1 MNQKRGTIT
10 KQYIE
15 GIKNIDQIELIVPF
29 DEHYVYQMFGI
40 RVQEKNDLIV
50 YLKNNGVAT
59 DVITP
64 PLSLQ
69 PLFKQWGLNCPYIEK
84 EIDRCITLPLHP
96 DLKSNEV
103 EYIISLLESFYERK

>member
-1 MNQKRGTIT
+1 
-10 KQYIE
+10 
-15 GIKNIDQIELIVPF
+15 
-29 DEHYVYQMFGI
+29 MFGI
-40 RVQEKNDLIV
+40 RVHEKNDLIV

-59 DVITP
+59 GCHYT

-96 DLKSNEV
+96 DLKSSEV